1 MDNPAALPS
10 QLRCAEPHFVWNI
23 ISLISMLNVFLGG
36 SGCLWQERD
45 KSSHAAARSTTSAA
59 ALRERFQKN
68 LNSLQASVKVCV
80 SRCLLLGFTPGRW
93 RGDILPSGS
102 HCSGLAVTA
111 DVWLRTEVKMA
122 VRVWEGSEVSLCCC
136 WCPGL
141 FSTLSRCWQHRT
153 SPAYSSRV
161 QEDSSFQDTGG
172 HACSSLEVIS
182 LFSSSQCIIRWQGR
196 PGLCAP
202 RRDGWSSVFHS
213 GHGDWLLLIN
223 PLNDFKGKLICPQSP
238 EDTAVSR
245 SPVAKIETKPLC
257 PFRYIWPLT
266 P

>member
-1 MDNPAALPS
+1 MRWASFRLKYYQSNLHAECLSGRIRLSLAGEGQILTCSSQVRNICCCSQGKIPEEPKQPS
-10 QLRCAEPHFVWNI
+10 GIRQ
-23 ISLISMLNVFLGG
+23 
-36 SGCLWQERD
+36 
-45 KSSHAAARSTTSAA
+45 
-59 ALRERFQKN
+59 
-68 LNSLQASVKVCV
+68 SVCPGVCC
-80 SRCLLLGFTPGRW
+80 SDLLLDDGG
-93 RGDILPSGS
+93 GDILPSGS

-122 VRVWEGSEVSLCCC
+122 VRVWEGSEVSLCC
-136 WCPGL
+136 WCPGR
-141 FSTLSRCWQHRT
+141 FSTLSRRWQHRT
-153 SPAYSSRV
+153 SPACSSRV

-182 LFSSSQCIIRWQGR
+182 LFSPSQCIIRWQGR